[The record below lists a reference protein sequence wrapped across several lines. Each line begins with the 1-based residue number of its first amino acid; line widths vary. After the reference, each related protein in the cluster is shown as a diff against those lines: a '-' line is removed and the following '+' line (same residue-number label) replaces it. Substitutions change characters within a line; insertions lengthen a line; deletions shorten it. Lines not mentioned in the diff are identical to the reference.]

1 MQVKFGSGRA
11 WGVALAGVAALGVVV
26 SASETRE
33 RRGETEQAEELVAEG
48 LHFGLLGDSH
58 QRDQRLEQALAADA
72 DCEAAHWAQG
82 RVRSGDEWVG
92 SVEEAERRS
101 SDQLLTVYRA
111 RRDGAEDTIESQ
123 WELAQ

>member
-26 SASETRE
+26 GAAETRE

-82 RVRSGDEWVG
+82 RVRSGDEWVD
-92 SVEEAERRS
+92 SVDEAAVLRCQS
-101 SDQLLTVYRA
+101 RA
-111 RRDGAEDTIESQ
+111 R
-123 WELAQ
+123 